1 MRWSRLE
8 NLFEEGSK
16 SQDYDPAQVG
26 ASTCGV
32 CGGALQGQ
40 GRFCLLCS
48 GRCAMLQACINGPAD
63 SALSPMFVLQLWLLA
78 EWVCS
83 EGGRPVR
90 KPLAKELVRLVDATI
105 THSVR

>member
-1 MRWSRLE
+1 M
-8 NLFEEGSK
+8 
-16 SQDYDPAQVG
+16 
-26 ASTCGV
+26 
-32 CGGALQGQ
+32 
-40 GRFCLLCS
+40 
-48 GRCAMLQACINGPAD
+48 
-63 SALSPMFVLQLWLLA
+63 QLWLLA